1 MSKAHR
7 GTGIRKEVNHG
18 RGVCPVCG
26 KAQVKTLYDQEVDG
40 KKVKIC
46 KAEKDAR
53 AAKKA
58 APAPEAESTEA

>member
-26 KAQVKTLYDQEVDG
+26 KAQVKTLY
-40 KKVKIC
+40 
-46 KAEKDAR
+46 ATR
-53 AAKKA
+53 
-58 APAPEAESTEA
+58 P